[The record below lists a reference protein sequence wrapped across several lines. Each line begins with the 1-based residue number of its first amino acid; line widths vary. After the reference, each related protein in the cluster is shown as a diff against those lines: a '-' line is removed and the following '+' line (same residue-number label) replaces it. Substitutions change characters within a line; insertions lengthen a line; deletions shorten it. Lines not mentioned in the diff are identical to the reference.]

1 MNGQDCF
8 LIRKGVLLVKEI
20 IHLEDVPLCLA
31 CCERA
36 GGVYKAG
43 PVDLRLAVTRAELL
57 GVD

>member
-1 MNGQDCF
+1 M
-8 LIRKGVLLVKEI
+8 
-20 IHLEDVPLCLA
+20 EDVPLCLA